1 MEKILLVP
9 DSFKGTLSS
18 RQVCQVMAGQLR
30 RFFPQAQVKS
40 IPVAD
45 GGEGSVEAFLAAAGG
60 ERRTRTVTGPFGE
73 PVEAFYGILGD
84 GRTAVIEMAACAGLP
99 LAEGRLNPERATT
112 YGVGELLLAAK
123 EAGCTKAILG
133 LGGSCTND
141 GGVGAAAALGA
152 KFTRADG
159 AAFIPTGGTLGE
171 IAALDVSPV
180 AQALQGMEL
189 TAMCDIDNPLYGE
202 AGAAA
207 VFAPQKGA
215 DAAMVARLDAGLRH
229 LGQVSARCLGR
240 DFSHLPGAGAA
251 GGLGF
256 GMAAFCGAQLRM
268 GIDAVLD
275 AVGFDSLLPGT
286 DVVFTGEGKI
296 DSQSA
301 RGKVVSGVAA
311 RCRKAGVPVVAVVG
325 QIGQGFE
332 EMYQQGLT
340 AVFSINRA
348 AQPFAES
355 RFHAGENLAL
365 TMENIARLLAAG
377 RWFSSPLPLTFP
389 GRRGIVQEV
398 RSC

>member
-141 GGVGAAAALGA
+141 GGAGAAAALGA

-159 AAFIPTGGTLGE
+159 TAFVPSGGTLGE

-229 LGQVSARCLGR
+229 LGQVATRCLGR

-301 RGKVVSGVAA
+301 RGKVVSGVAV

-377 RWFSSPLPLTFP
+377 R
-389 GRRGIVQEV
+389 
-398 RSC
+398 

>member
-159 AAFIPTGGTLGE
+159 TAFVPTGGTLGE

-286 DVVFTGEGKI
+286 DMVFTGEGKI

-365 TMENIARLLAAG
+365 TMENIARLLAAS
-377 RWFSSPLPLTFP
+377 R
-389 GRRGIVQEV
+389 
-398 RSC
+398 

>member
-159 AAFIPTGGTLGE
+159 AAFVPTGGTLGE

-229 LGQVSARCLGR
+229 LGQVATRCLGR

-377 RWFSSPLPLTFP
+377 R
-389 GRRGIVQEV
+389 
-398 RSC
+398 

>member
-60 ERRTRTVTGPFGE
+60 ECRMLTVTGPFGE

-286 DVVFTGEGKI
+286 DMVFTGEGKI

-365 TMENIARLLAAG
+365 TMENIARLLAAS
-377 RWFSSPLPLTFP
+377 R
-389 GRRGIVQEV
+389 
-398 RSC
+398 

>member
-60 ERRTRTVTGPFGE
+60 ERRMLTVTGPFGE

-159 AAFIPTGGTLGE
+159 TAFVPTGGTLGE

-377 RWFSSPLPLTFP
+377 R
-389 GRRGIVQEV
+389 
-398 RSC
+398 

>member
-18 RQVCQVMAGQLR
+18 RQVCQVMSGQLR

-60 ERRTRTVTGPFGE
+60 ERRMLTVTGPFGE

-141 GGVGAAAALGA
+141 GGAGAAAALGA

-159 AAFIPTGGTLGE
+159 AAFVPTGGTLGE

-301 RGKVVSGVAA
+301 RGKVVSGVAV

-377 RWFSSPLPLTFP
+377 R
-389 GRRGIVQEV
+389 
-398 RSC
+398 

>member
-141 GGVGAAAALGA
+141 GGAGAAAALGA

-159 AAFIPTGGTLGE
+159 AAFVPSGGTLGE

-229 LGQVSARCLGR
+229 LGQVAARCLGR

-301 RGKVVSGVAA
+301 RGKVVSGVAV

-325 QIGQGFE
+325 QIDQGFE

-365 TMENIARLLAAG
+365 TMENIARLLAAS
-377 RWFSSPLPLTFP
+377 R
-389 GRRGIVQEV
+389 
-398 RSC
+398 

>member
-18 RQVCQVMAGQLR
+18 RQVCQVMSGQLR

-141 GGVGAAAALGA
+141 GGAGAAAALGA

-159 AAFIPTGGTLGE
+159 TAFVPTGGTLGE

-215 DAAMVARLDAGLRH
+215 DAAMVARLDAGLRY

-256 GMAAFCGAQLRM
+256 GMAAFCGAQLCM

-365 TMENIARLLAAG
+365 TMENIARLLAAS
-377 RWFSSPLPLTFP
+377 R
-389 GRRGIVQEV
+389 
-398 RSC
+398 

>member
-99 LAEGRLNPERATT
+99 LAEVRLNPERATT

-141 GGVGAAAALGA
+141 GGVGAAVALGA

-159 AAFIPTGGTLGE
+159 AAFVPTGGTLGE

-189 TAMCDIDNPLYGE
+189 TAMCDIDNPLYGD

-365 TMENIARLLAAG
+365 TMENIARLLAAS
-377 RWFSSPLPLTFP
+377 R
-389 GRRGIVQEV
+389 
-398 RSC
+398 

>member
-159 AAFIPTGGTLGE
+159 AAFVPTGGTLGE

-229 LGQVSARCLGR
+229 LGQVAARCLGR

-275 AVGFDSLLPGT
+275 AVGFNSLLPGT

-325 QIGQGFE
+325 QIDQGFE

-377 RWFSSPLPLTFP
+377 R
-389 GRRGIVQEV
+389 
-398 RSC
+398 

>member
-123 EAGCTKAILG
+123 ETGCTKAILG

-141 GGVGAAAALGA
+141 GGAGAAAALGA

-159 AAFIPTGGTLGE
+159 AAFVPTGGTLGE

-301 RGKVVSGVAA
+301 RGKVVSGVAV

-377 RWFSSPLPLTFP
+377 R
-389 GRRGIVQEV
+389 
-398 RSC
+398 

>member
-141 GGVGAAAALGA
+141 GGAGAAAALGG

-189 TAMCDIDNPLYGE
+189 TAMCDIDNPLYGD

-229 LGQVSARCLGR
+229 LGQVATRCLGR

-301 RGKVVSGVAA
+301 RGKVVSGVAV

-377 RWFSSPLPLTFP
+377 R
-389 GRRGIVQEV
+389 
-398 RSC
+398 

>member
-141 GGVGAAAALGA
+141 GGAGAAAALGA

-159 AAFIPTGGTLGE
+159 TAFVPTGGTLGE

-229 LGQVSARCLGR
+229 LGQVAARCLGR

-325 QIGQGFE
+325 QIDQGFE

-365 TMENIARLLAAG
+365 TMENIARLLAAS
-377 RWFSSPLPLTFP
+377 R
-389 GRRGIVQEV
+389 
-398 RSC
+398 

>member
-141 GGVGAAAALGA
+141 GGAGAAAALGA

-215 DAAMVARLDAGLRH
+215 DAALVARLDAGLRH

-286 DVVFTGEGKI
+286 DMVFTGEGKI

-377 RWFSSPLPLTFP
+377 R
-389 GRRGIVQEV
+389 
-398 RSC
+398 

>member
-18 RQVCQVMAGQLR
+18 RQVCQVMSGQLR

-141 GGVGAAAALGA
+141 GGAGAAAALGA
-152 KFTRADG
+152 KFIRADG
-159 AAFIPTGGTLGE
+159 TAFVPSGGTLGE

-229 LGQVSARCLGR
+229 LGQVAARCLGR

-377 RWFSSPLPLTFP
+377 R
-389 GRRGIVQEV
+389 
-398 RSC
+398 

>member
-40 IPVAD
+40 TPVAD

-141 GGVGAAAALGA
+141 GGAGAAAALGA

-159 AAFIPTGGTLGE
+159 TAFVPTGGTLGE

-301 RGKVVSGVAA
+301 RGKVVSGVAV

-365 TMENIARLLAAG
+365 TMENIARLLAAS
-377 RWFSSPLPLTFP
+377 R
-389 GRRGIVQEV
+389 
-398 RSC
+398 

>member
-73 PVEAFYGILGD
+73 PVEAFYGVLGD

-141 GGVGAAAALGA
+141 GGAGAAAALGA

-159 AAFIPTGGTLGE
+159 AAFVPSGGTLGE

-180 AQALQGMEL
+180 VQALQGMEL

-301 RGKVVSGVAA
+301 RGKVVSGVAV

-325 QIGQGFE
+325 QIDQGFE

-377 RWFSSPLPLTFP
+377 R
-389 GRRGIVQEV
+389 
-398 RSC
+398 

>member
-73 PVEAFYGILGD
+73 PVEAFYGVLGD

-141 GGVGAAAALGA
+141 GGAGAAAALGA

-215 DAAMVARLDAGLRH
+215 DEAMVARLDAGLRH
-229 LGQVSARCLGR
+229 LGQVAARCLGR

-286 DVVFTGEGKI
+286 DMVFTGEGKI

-377 RWFSSPLPLTFP
+377 R
-389 GRRGIVQEV
+389 
-398 RSC
+398 

>member
-73 PVEAFYGILGD
+73 PVEAFYGVLGD

-159 AAFIPTGGTLGE
+159 TAFVPSGGTLGE

-301 RGKVVSGVAA
+301 RGKVVSGVAV

-377 RWFSSPLPLTFP
+377 R
-389 GRRGIVQEV
+389 
-398 RSC
+398 

>member
-60 ERRTRTVTGPFGE
+60 ERRTRTATGPFGE

-141 GGVGAAAALGA
+141 GGAGAAAALGA

-159 AAFIPTGGTLGE
+159 TAFVPTGGTLGE

-189 TAMCDIDNPLYGE
+189 TAMCDIDNPLYGD

-275 AVGFDSLLPGT
+275 AVGFNSLLPGT

-377 RWFSSPLPLTFP
+377 R
-389 GRRGIVQEV
+389 
-398 RSC
+398 

>member
-99 LAEGRLNPERATT
+99 LAEGRLNPELATT

-229 LGQVSARCLGR
+229 LGQVAARCLGR

-286 DVVFTGEGKI
+286 DMVFTGEGKI

-301 RGKVVSGVAA
+301 RGKVVSGVAV

-365 TMENIARLLAAG
+365 TMENIVRLLAAG
-377 RWFSSPLPLTFP
+377 R
-389 GRRGIVQEV
+389 
-398 RSC
+398 

>member
-18 RQVCQVMAGQLR
+18 RQVCQVMAGQLH

-141 GGVGAAAALGA
+141 GGAGAAAALGA

-159 AAFIPTGGTLGE
+159 AAFVPTGGTLGE

-189 TAMCDIDNPLYGE
+189 TAMCDIDNPLYGD

-301 RGKVVSGVAA
+301 RGKVVSGVAV

-377 RWFSSPLPLTFP
+377 R
-389 GRRGIVQEV
+389 
-398 RSC
+398 

>member
-60 ERRTRTVTGPFGE
+60 ERRMLTVTGPFGE

-365 TMENIARLLAAG
+365 TMENIARLLAAS
-377 RWFSSPLPLTFP
+377 R
-389 GRRGIVQEV
+389 
-398 RSC
+398 

>member
-159 AAFIPTGGTLGE
+159 TAFVPSGGTLGE

-189 TAMCDIDNPLYGE
+189 TAMCDIDNPLYGD

-377 RWFSSPLPLTFP
+377 R
-389 GRRGIVQEV
+389 
-398 RSC
+398 

>member
-99 LAEGRLNPERATT
+99 LAEGRFNPERATT

-123 EAGCTKAILG
+123 AAGCTKAILG

-141 GGVGAAAALGA
+141 GGAGAAAALGA
-152 KFTRADG
+152 KFARADG
-159 AAFIPTGGTLGE
+159 TAFVPTGGTLGE

-377 RWFSSPLPLTFP
+377 R
-389 GRRGIVQEV
+389 
-398 RSC
+398 

>member
-73 PVEAFYGILGD
+73 PVEAFYGVLGD

-141 GGVGAAAALGA
+141 GGAGAAAALGA

-189 TAMCDIDNPLYGE
+189 TAMCDIDNPLYGD

-377 RWFSSPLPLTFP
+377 R
-389 GRRGIVQEV
+389 
-398 RSC
+398 

>member
-159 AAFIPTGGTLGE
+159 AAFIPSGGTLGE

-202 AGAAA
+202 AGAAV

-286 DVVFTGEGKI
+286 DMVFTGEGKI

-377 RWFSSPLPLTFP
+377 R
-389 GRRGIVQEV
+389 
-398 RSC
+398 

>member
-73 PVEAFYGILGD
+73 PVDAFYGILGD

-141 GGVGAAAALGA
+141 GGAGAAAALGA

-159 AAFIPTGGTLGE
+159 TAFVPTGGTLGE

-325 QIGQGFE
+325 QVGQGFE

-377 RWFSSPLPLTFP
+377 R
-389 GRRGIVQEV
+389 
-398 RSC
+398 

>member
-73 PVEAFYGILGD
+73 PVEAFYGVLGD

-141 GGVGAAAALGA
+141 GGAGAAAALGA

-215 DAAMVARLDAGLRH
+215 DAAMVACLDAGLRH
-229 LGQVSARCLGR
+229 LGQVAARCLGR

-286 DVVFTGEGKI
+286 DMVFTGEGKI

-301 RGKVVSGVAA
+301 RGKVVSGVAV

-377 RWFSSPLPLTFP
+377 R
-389 GRRGIVQEV
+389 
-398 RSC
+398 

>member
-9 DSFKGTLSS
+9 DSFKGTLPS

-229 LGQVSARCLGR
+229 LGQVAARCLGR

-377 RWFSSPLPLTFP
+377 H
-389 GRRGIVQEV
+389 
-398 RSC
+398 

>member
-159 AAFIPTGGTLGE
+159 TAFVPSGGTLGE

-365 TMENIARLLAAG
+365 TMENIARLLAAS
-377 RWFSSPLPLTFP
+377 R
-389 GRRGIVQEV
+389 
-398 RSC
+398 

>member
-141 GGVGAAAALGA
+141 GGAGAAVALGA

-159 AAFIPTGGTLGE
+159 TAFVPTGGTLGE

-301 RGKVVSGVAA
+301 RGKVVSGVAV

-377 RWFSSPLPLTFP
+377 R
-389 GRRGIVQEV
+389 
-398 RSC
+398 

>member
-60 ERRTRTVTGPFGE
+60 ERRMLTVTGPFGE
-73 PVEAFYGILGD
+73 PVEAFYGVLGD

-152 KFTRADG
+152 KFTRSDG

-189 TAMCDIDNPLYGE
+189 TAMCDIDNPLYGD

-325 QIGQGFE
+325 QIDQGFE

-377 RWFSSPLPLTFP
+377 R
-389 GRRGIVQEV
+389 
-398 RSC
+398 

>member
-73 PVEAFYGILGD
+73 PVEAFYGVLGD

-141 GGVGAAAALGA
+141 GGAGAAAALGA

-159 AAFIPTGGTLGE
+159 TAFVPTGGTLGE

-301 RGKVVSGVAA
+301 RGKVVSGVAV

-377 RWFSSPLPLTFP
+377 R
-389 GRRGIVQEV
+389 
-398 RSC
+398 

>member
-60 ERRTRTVTGPFGE
+60 ERRMLTVTGPFGE

-141 GGVGAAAALGA
+141 GGAGAAAALGA

-159 AAFIPTGGTLGE
+159 AAFVPTGGTLGE

-180 AQALQGMEL
+180 AQALQGMEV

-377 RWFSSPLPLTFP
+377 R
-389 GRRGIVQEV
+389 
-398 RSC
+398 

>member
-141 GGVGAAAALGA
+141 GGAGAAAALGA

-159 AAFIPTGGTLGE
+159 TAFVPTGGTLGE

-240 DFSHLPGAGAA
+240 DFSHLPGTGAA

-301 RGKVVSGVAA
+301 RGKVVSGVAV

-365 TMENIARLLAAG
+365 TMENIARLLAAS
-377 RWFSSPLPLTFP
+377 R
-389 GRRGIVQEV
+389 
-398 RSC
+398 

>member
-141 GGVGAAAALGA
+141 GGAGAAAALGA

-229 LGQVSARCLGR
+229 LGQVAARCLGR

-377 RWFSSPLPLTFP
+377 R
-389 GRRGIVQEV
+389 
-398 RSC
+398 